1 MKTHQNYIC
10 LEATIALKRGKKDA
24 IMEVINDRRERR
36 IASQPLN
43 YPSAG
48 SVFRNPTGD
57 YAGRLVESLG
67 LKGKGIGDAV
77 VSDKHANFIINKGN
91 AKGEEIKELIRSI
104 QKQVKEKYDIDLKVE
119 QEFVE

>member
-1 MKTHQNYIC
+1 
-10 LEATIALKRGKKDA
+10 
-24 IMEVINDRRERR
+24 MEVINDRRERR

-77 VSDKHANFIINKGN
+77 VSDKHANFIINKMH
-91 AKGEEIKELIRSI
+91 IL
-104 QKQVKEKYDIDLKVE
+104 
-119 QEFVE
+119 